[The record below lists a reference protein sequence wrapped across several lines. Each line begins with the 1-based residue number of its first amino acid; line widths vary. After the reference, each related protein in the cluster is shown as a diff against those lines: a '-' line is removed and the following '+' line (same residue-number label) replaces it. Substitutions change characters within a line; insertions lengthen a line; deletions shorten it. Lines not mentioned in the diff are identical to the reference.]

1 MNTAV
6 ESFSDRYSWWPQPRQ
21 KMLVDCPYPEI
32 LFGGARGGGKT
43 DGILGKYGLKEKR
56 WGEAFNAVFFRK
68 EMPQQDDLIERAKSI
83 YLPTGA
89 RYSEQKKQFAMPHGG
104 RIRFRP
110 LESIADAEKYQG
122 QSLSDAAVEEAGNYP
137 MSAPIDRLFG
147 CLRSSHGVPIQ
158 LILTAN
164 PGGPGHHW
172 IKERFIDP
180 APLGMRRIVRDLP
193 NGKEHHAVYI
203 PSKIT
208 ENRILLNAD
217 PDYISRLY
225 LVGSVE
231 LVRAW
236 LEGDWNVIAG
246 AFFPE
251 FSIKD
256 HVCQPFAIPLHW
268 ARIRMGDWGSARPFC
283 ILWAAIADG
292 GEVPSGSTSTGSQNE
307 IDPVDM
313 PMRTAGPR
321 WTASMPQLPR
331 GLYEG
336 LAQDP
341 SFEPRPEE
349 ESQLSFLCARLSRS
363 GEDPQKAVRAL
374 WGEQGGDAPPRLRQ
388 AIRHYLALPRL
399 SPRPSQSS
407 VIPRGTLV
415 LYREWYGWNGK
426 ANEGCYLTAQEV
438 GTGIKQ
444 KEGDEVMSD
453 EVIDPAAFA
462 RDGGP
467 SIAERMDLGWR
478 RADNSRVAKIGAIGG
493 WDEVRQR
500 LKNTI
505 KGEHNGLKM
514 FSTCTHLI
522 RTLPALQHD
531 PNKAEDVDTTGE
543 DHAPDALRYGCMS
556 RPVTRDKPASQP
568 QRWPTDLTINDLIKR
583 ARNKRIGEG

>member
-1 MNTAV
+1 MSGSSAQAALEPSV
-6 ESFSDRYSWWPQPRQ
+6 EYSWRPQAGPQ
-21 KMLVDCPYPEI
+21 HALVMCPYPEI

-43 DGILGKYGLKEKR
+43 DGILGKYALKEKR
-56 WGEAFNAVFFRK
+56 WGNGFNAVFFRK
-68 EMPQQDDLIERAKSI
+68 EMPQQDDLIERAKEI
-83 YLPTGA
+83 YVPTGA

-158 LILTAN
+158 LILSAN

-172 IKERFIDP
+172 IKQRFIDP
-180 APLGMRRIVRDLP
+180 APLGMKRLVRDLP
-193 NGKEHHAVYI
+193 NGKQHHYVYI
-203 PSKIT
+203 PSKIAD
-208 ENRILLNAD
+208 NRVLLAKD

-251 FSIKD
+251 FSIER
-256 HVCQPFAIPLHW
+256 HVCAPYEIPSHW
-268 ARIRMGDWGSARPFC
+268 ARIRMGDWGSAKPFC
-283 ILWAAIADG
+283 ILWAAVSDG
-292 GEVPSGSTSTGSQNE
+292 ELTS
-307 IDPVDM
+307 V
-313 PMRTAGPR
+313 
-321 WTASMPQLPR
+321 
-331 GLYEG
+331 
-336 LAQDP
+336 
-341 SFEPRPEE
+341 
-349 ESQLSFLCARLSRS
+349 
-363 GEDPQKAVRAL
+363 
-374 WGEQGGDAPPRLRQ
+374 
-388 AIRHYLALPRL
+388 
-399 SPRPSQSS
+399 
-407 VIPRGTLV
+407 PRGTLV
-415 LYREWYGWNGK
+415 IYREWYGWNGK
-426 ANEGCYLTAQEV
+426 ANEGCMMTAQEV
-438 GTGIKQ
+438 GARIKQ
-444 KEGDEVMSD
+444 IEVDTHEVMRD

-467 SIAERMDLGWR
+467 SIAERMALNWR
-478 RADNSRVAKIGAIGG
+478 RADNSRVAKLGAMGG

-500 LKNTI
+500 LKI
-505 KGEHNGLKM
+505 DAGLKI

-531 PNKAEDVDTTGE
+531 QLKPEDVDTDGE

-556 RPVTRDKPASQP
+556 RPVIRDKPKNQP
-568 QRWPTDLTINDLIKR
+568 QRWPTDLTINEMVKR
-583 ARNKRIGEG
+583 ARQKRLEDR